1 MFEILETLAERHV
14 TPTRVMIRVLARCC
28 DCGDTQVRLKQNVD
42 RCNQLKKAG
51 CGLCVYHRMTDTRP
65 WRSWKAMLDRVYTP
79 GTKGF
84 KHYGGRGISVDPDW
98 LSFKNF
104 WRDMRDGYA
113 DDLTIERIDVN
124 GDYRASN
131 CRWATNMEQ
140 QANKRNNRIVEY
152 QGQQMHF
159 SEFCR
164 VAGVTKGGIRYY
176 LNRYGTG
183 DAAMAAYLKSTYP
196 RFRASRK
203 GYKFRKRSTTSSTAA
218 PGTGS

>member
-1 MFEILETLAERHV
+1 MTH
-14 TPTRVMIRVLARCC
+14 TRQYRI
-28 DCGDTQVRLKQNVD
+28 
-42 RCNQLKKAG
+42 
-51 CGLCVYHRMTDTRP
+51 
-65 WRSWKAMLDRVYTP
+65 WRGMLDRIENSGNP
-79 GTKGF
+79 SF
-84 KHYGGRGISVDPDW
+84 NHYGGRGIMVDPSW
-98 LSFKNF
+98 QKFQNF
-104 WRDMRDGYA
+104 WRDMQEGYT

-124 GDYRASN
+124 GPYCKAN

-203 GYKFRKRSTTSSTAA
+203 GYKFRKRSTTSSIVAH
-218 PGTGS
+218 GTSS